1 MQQINLQRIL
11 QLLGPNEGLPLVLNI
26 LIYVT
31 FIFTLISMFLQS
43 DKTILPT
50 MMLAAGLL
58 LCIIAK
64 LEVFTRM
71 EFGAFAINAGIFLSP
86 TLVIGMTQAPKS
98 RPPLIIAALSGA
110 IFFFAFWFMFHFN
123 R

>member
-1 MQQINLQRIL
+1 MDINIQRIIE
-11 QLLGPNEGLPLVLNI
+11 LLGPNEGLPLVLNI
-26 LIYVT
+26 FIYIT
-31 FIFTLISMFLQS
+31 FIFTLIALFLQS

-50 MMLAAGLL
+50 ILLAAGLL

-71 EFGAFAINAGIFLSP
+71 EFGAFAVNAGVFLAP

-98 RPPLIIAALSGA
+98 RPPLIIAALAGA
-110 IFFFAFWFMFHFN
+110 IYFFAFWFLFHFQN
-123 R
+123 